1 MLASTRQLRDENGY
15 LCDKDS
21 NHSKKKKKLNPNKTT
36 NHLMFYS
43 A

>member
-21 NHSKKKKKLNPNKTT
+21 NHSKKKKLNPNKTT